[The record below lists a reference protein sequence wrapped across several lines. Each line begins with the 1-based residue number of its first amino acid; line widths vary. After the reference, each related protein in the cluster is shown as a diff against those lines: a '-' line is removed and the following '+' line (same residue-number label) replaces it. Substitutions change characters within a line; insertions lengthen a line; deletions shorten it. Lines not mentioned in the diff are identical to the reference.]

1 MNKMKKQNQND
12 GVYKPCPVCK
22 KHYMDLRL
30 HVWSS
35 HLDAEE
41 KKGKIHKERDYS
53 KIIKFIPKKHG
64 SK

>member
-1 MNKMKKQNQND
+1 MKKENKTD
-12 GVYKPCPVCK
+12 GLYKKCPLCH

-41 KKGKIHKERDYS
+41 KKGKKHNGKDYS
-53 KIIKFIPKKHG
+53 KLIKFIPK
-64 SK
+64 